1 MQQNEIVTTDT
12 PVTGLPP
19 APEVHTISVYVNN
32 KPGVLARIAQV
43 FSRRGYNIESLVV
56 SPSIEGRFS
65 RMTIGVSGDPSGL
78 GQIISQVDKLIDVQH
93 CTDHTFDNSVV
104 KELALIKVAVAAS
117 QRGEALQICEH
128 FGAKTVD
135 LTDKSMIAMATGNS
149 DKIDAMIAMIS
160 KFGIIELVRT
170 GKVVM
175 ARGNSAT

>member
-1 MQQNEIVTTDT
+1 MAI
-12 PVTGLPP
+12 LLII
-19 APEVHTISVYVNN
+19 APTS
-32 KPGVLARIAQV
+32 
-43 FSRRGYNIESLVV
+43 
-56 SPSIEGRFS
+56 
-65 RMTIGVSGDPSGL
+65 
-78 GQIISQVDKLIDVQH
+78 
-93 CTDHTFDNSVV
+93 
-104 KELALIKVAVAAS
+104 VAAS